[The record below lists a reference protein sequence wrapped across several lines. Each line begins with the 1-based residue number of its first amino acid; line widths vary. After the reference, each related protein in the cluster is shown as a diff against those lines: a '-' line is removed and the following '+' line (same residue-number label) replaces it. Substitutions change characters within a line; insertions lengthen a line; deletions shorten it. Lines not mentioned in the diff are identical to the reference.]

1 MSELLSFTVTPD
13 LLVDVRNAESQFDLV
28 IYLIEVTIC
37 SSRSC
42 GVVKNWS
49 LKETHC
55 TICASVYNS
64 LYIHMVF
71 RRLQQNRFVNMKKY
85 PSFWNQIKPLVMDG

>member
-13 LLVDVRNAESQFDLV
+13 LLVDVRNAESHFDLV

-42 GVVKNWS
+42 GVVKN
-49 LKETHC
+49 
-55 TICASVYNS
+55 
-64 LYIHMVF
+64 
-71 RRLQQNRFVNMKKY
+71 
-85 PSFWNQIKPLVMDG
+85 